1 MGLRN
6 KNNMKA
12 IILPLIFG
20 LVSAQ
25 SIEPRGEVDGGRLPP
40 GSNPRNGE
48 CAAMPSFMTNVD
60 RIVGGEDAPSPIPWQ
75 VSIRT
80 GSFHF
85 CGATILD
92 DSTLLSAA
100 HCFYQSSAN
109 DKSIRAGSIKKRSGG
124 QVVNIA
130 QIIWNTNSGFE
141 YNPGTLDNDFVILK
155 LESALTLNDDV
166 KPACLPS
173 SATYLDVSSAEEQCF
188 TSGWGTLSS
197 SGSSPE
203 ICQYVRVPAIT
214 NAACNN
220 DYGGSITD
228 SMICAGYPGTGGK
241 DAFQG
246 DSGGPFVCNDGG
258 KAVIAGVVSWGNGC
272 ALADYPGVYARTTYV
287 LDWIKSQ
294 MGSGPVTPTTPPPP
308 PPGCNVPEYANDEYC
323 DDENNNADC
332 DWDGGACC
340 ANNATDWD
348 IFCSDCACLDPNGG
362 TTTPCK
368 DKWKAK
374 KCKKQKKKGKCSK
387 KKVAKKCKKTCG
399 KC

>member
-1 MGLRN
+1 MR
-6 KNNMKA
+6 A
-12 IILPLIFG
+12 ILLPLIVG

-25 SIEPRGEVDGGRLPP
+25 NIEPRGKVDGGLLPP
-40 GSNPRNGE
+40 GSNPRDGD
-48 CAAMPSFMTNVD
+48 CADMPSFMTNVD

-92 DSTLLSAA
+92 ESTLLSAA
-100 HCFYQSSAN
+100 HCFHGESASG
-109 DKSIRAGSIKKRSGG
+109 KSIRAGSVEKGSGG
-124 QVVNIA
+124 QVVNIG
-130 QIIWNTNSGFE
+130 QIIWNTNSGFQ
-141 YNPGTLDNDFVILK
+141 YNPQTLDNDFVILK

-188 TSGWGTLSS
+188 TSGWGSLSS
-197 SGSSPE
+197 GGSSPNK
-203 ICQYVRVPAIT
+203 CQFVRVPAIT

-220 DYGGSITD
+220 DYGGDITD
-228 SMICAGYPGTGGK
+228 AMICAGYPGVGGK
-241 DAFQG
+241 DACQG

-294 MGSGPVTPTTPPPP
+294 MGTGPVTPTTPPP
-308 PPGCNVPEYANDEYC
+308 GCNSPEWANDQFC

-332 DWDGGACC
+332 NWDGGACC
-340 ANNATDWD
+340 ANNASGWDDWCTD
-348 IFCSDCACLDPNGG
+348 CECLEPSDS
-362 TTTPCK
+362 PCK
-368 DKWKAK
+368 DLWKAK
-374 KCKKQKKKGKCSK
+374 KCLKKKNKGKCNK
-387 KKVAKKCKKTCG
+387 KKVAKNCKLTCEKC
-399 KC
+399 

>member
-48 CAAMPSFMTNVD
+48 CANMPSFMTNVD

-109 DKSIRAGSIKKRSGG
+109 DKSIRAGSIKKGSGG

-241 DAFQG
+241 DACQG

-258 KAVIAGVVSWGNGC
+258 KAVLAGVVSWGFGC
-272 ALADYPGVYARTTYV
+272 AAPQYPGVYSRVTHV

-340 ANNATDWD
+340 ANNATDWN
-348 IFCSDCACLDPNGG
+348 IFCS
-362 TTTPCK
+362 
-368 DKWKAK
+368 
-374 KCKKQKKKGKCSK
+374 
-387 KKVAKKCKKTCG
+387 
-399 KC
+399 